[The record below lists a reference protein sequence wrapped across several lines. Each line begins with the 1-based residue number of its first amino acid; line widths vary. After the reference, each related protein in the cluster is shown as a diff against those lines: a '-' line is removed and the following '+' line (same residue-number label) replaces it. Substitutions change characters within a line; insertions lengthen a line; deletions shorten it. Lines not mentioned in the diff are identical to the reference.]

1 MYFERHIDRYLEEWA
16 TRVVH
21 KPLLLRG
28 ARQVGKSTAVRHLG
42 EKFDTFIEINLEKEP
57 SYGELFKNDIN
68 IKRIVPQ
75 ISVMSGLPVQ
85 PGKTLLFID
94 EIQMCPEAIMALRF
108 FKEDMP
114 GLHVVAAG
122 SLLELVL
129 QDIPTFGVGRIH
141 SMFMYPMTFDEF
153 LKANGEDKLIE
164 MRNQSTP
171 SNPLPDPIYRK
182 ITSIFR
188 EYLLVG
194 GMPEAVATWVRSHD
208 YLECQ
213 EIQDD
218 IIVSYEDDFVKYKKK
233 ANPTLLRN
241 TLRSAALQIAQKFN
255 CSAVRGDYRSAE
267 VKQAMELLILSGLL
281 IPVTRTDANGIPLGS
296 EADESYRKILL
307 LDSGILLRLLGME
320 SVDVES
326 IATEILTADN
336 VELVNKGSLTEMVA
350 GLEILRYKTP
360 NIRHDLYY
368 WTRNAKNSVA
378 EIDYVGVYD
387 QKVLPIEVKAGV
399 QGGMK
404 SLWLFMREKSLFKA
418 IRCSLENFGELEY
431 IDKEADNSVRQVT
444 ICPLYSIS
452 QMSRLV

>member
-1 MYFERHIDRYLEEWA
+1 
-16 TRVVH
+16 
-21 KPLLLRG
+21 
-28 ARQVGKSTAVRHLG
+28 
-42 EKFDTFIEINLEKEP
+42 
-57 SYGELFKNDIN
+57 
-68 IKRIVPQ
+68 
-75 ISVMSGLPVQ
+75 MSGLPVQ

-114 GLHVVAAG
+114 ELHVVAAG

-153 LKANGEDKLIE
+153 LKANDEDKLIE

-171 SNPLPDPIYRK
+171 SNPLPDPIYKK
-182 ITSIFR
+182 IVNIFR

-194 GMPEAVATWVRSHD
+194 GMPEAVATWVRTHN

-218 IIVSYEDDFVKYKKK
+218 IIISYEDDFVKYKKK

-241 TLRSAALQIAQKFN
+241 TLRSAALQIAKKFN

-267 VKQAMELLILSGLL
+267 IKQALELLVLSGLL

-307 LDSGILLRLLGME
+307 LDSGILLRLLRLE

-336 VELVNKGSLTEMVA
+336 VDLVNKGTLTEMVA
-350 GLEILRYKTP
+350 GLEMLRYKTP

-378 EIDYVGVYD
+378 EIDYVGIHD

-404 SLWLFMREKSLFKA
+404 SLWLFMRGKHLSKA
-418 IRCSLENFGELEY
+418 VRCSLENFGILEY
-431 IDKEADNSVRQVT
+431 IGKEADNAVRQVT

-452 QMSRLV
+452 QMSRLI

>member
-1 MYFERHIDRYLEEWA
+1 
-16 TRVVH
+16 
-21 KPLLLRG
+21 
-28 ARQVGKSTAVRHLG
+28 
-42 EKFDTFIEINLEKEP
+42 
-57 SYGELFKNDIN
+57 
-68 IKRIVPQ
+68 
-75 ISVMSGLPVQ
+75 
-85 PGKTLLFID
+85 
-94 EIQMCPEAIMALRF
+94 
-108 FKEDMP
+108 
-114 GLHVVAAG
+114 
-122 SLLELVL
+122 
-129 QDIPTFGVGRIH
+129 
-141 SMFMYPMTFDEF
+141 
-153 LKANGEDKLIE
+153 
-164 MRNQSTP
+164 
-171 SNPLPDPIYRK
+171 
-182 ITSIFR
+182 
-188 EYLLVG
+188 
-194 GMPEAVATWVRSHD
+194 
-208 YLECQ
+208 
-213 EIQDD
+213 
-218 IIVSYEDDFVKYKKK
+218 
-233 ANPTLLRN
+233 
-241 TLRSAALQIAQKFN
+241 
-255 CSAVRGDYRSAE
+255 
-267 VKQAMELLILSGLL
+267 MELLILSGLL